1 MQLSLSPYSVST
13 ARPLYESEDIDEH
26 YCRELIL
33 ISEENLR
40 LNREYIGKMYSA
52 GPMVVDA
59 DSIRRY
65 ALATNERNSLYTDDK
80 RSTDLIAP
88 PIYPVVIIPP
98 LLEQLVEEGEAM
110 GLDILRVV
118 HAEQEMTWKNVIR
131 PGDEIYSSAK
141 IVGMKKLGV
150 NEMLELEILC
160 KRQDELVVEMQY
172 RLMLRGEKKGESKKA
187 KRDEVRERRKK
198 VAEQKVFVTE
208 DQGIRYAEASGDHN
222 PIHTSDEVARLAG
235 LPKSILQGLCTMAI
249 ASQAIVDELLN
260 GNPSRLKFMKV
271 RFSKPVFMGQE
282 LATEIYE
289 SETEGPV
296 VHFET
301 KDSKGI
307 PVLTHGIAEY
317 V

>member
-1 MQLSLSPYSVST
+1 MNQ
-13 ARPLYESEDIDEH
+13 
-26 YCRELIL
+26 
-33 ISEENLR
+33 
-40 LNREYIGKMYSA
+40 EYIGTMYSA
-52 GPMVVDA
+52 GPMRVDA
-59 DSIRRY
+59 DSIRHY
-65 ALATNERNSLYTDDK
+65 ALATNERNSLYVEEQNE
-80 RSTDLIAP
+80 SELIAP
-88 PIYPVVIIPP
+88 PIYSVVFIPP

-118 HAEQEMTWKNVIR
+118 HAEQEMTWNSVIR
-131 PGDEIYSSAK
+131 PGDEIYSSAR
-141 IVGMKKLGV
+141 IVEMKKLGV

-160 KRQDELVVEMQY
+160 KRQDEIVVKMQY
-172 RLMLRGEKKGESKKA
+172 RLMLRGERKSEPKKA
-187 KRDEVRERRKK
+187 KPVEVHDRGKK
-198 VAEQKVFVTE
+198 IAEQKVFVTY

-260 GNPSRLKFMKV
+260 GNPSRLKVMKV

-282 LATEIYE
+282 LTTAIYE
-289 SETEGPV
+289 AEPEGRV

-307 PVLTHGIAEY
+307 PVLTRGIAEY